1 MGDYGHDADDES
13 EREADDSTDDPVDQI
28 GGNADPESAVGR
40 LGHKAV
46 PVRGR
51 RNRRIPSEERLRR
64 GRRRRRV
71 AARGRGGGIAWRGG
85 RGAATRG
92 GWGGLANAPGEG
104 GVTDGPPTSSWRAP

>member
-28 GGNADPESAVGR
+28 GGNADPECAVGR
-40 LGHKAV
+40 LGPKAV

-64 GRRRRRV
+64 WRRRRRIP
-71 AARGRGGGIAWRGG
+71 ARRRGRVIAWRRRIAARR
-85 RGAATRG
+85 RGWWALHTA
-92 GWGGLANAPGEG
+92 LSQEV
-104 GVTDGPPTSSWRAP
+104 VTIVPAILSW